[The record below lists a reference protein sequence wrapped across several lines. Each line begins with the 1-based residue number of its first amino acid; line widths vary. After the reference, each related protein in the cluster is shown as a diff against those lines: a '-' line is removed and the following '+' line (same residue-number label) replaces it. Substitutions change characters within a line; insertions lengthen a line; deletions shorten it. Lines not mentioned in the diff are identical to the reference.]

1 MSTEASR
8 SGRRISPQV
17 LRHVLAARPAIL
29 AFLVSL
35 LRDLQLAEEVFKD
48 LCVAASQGKLDG
60 VTDESLVPILKAA
73 RIRAMARLRAHATHG
88 STFPPDELVDRIEQ
102 AVIDMTKPQP
112 PWDQRREALQKA
124 LRALPS
130 ALRQIF
136 DLRYG
141 HRLAVAEMAS
151 RLGSDAE
158 TIRQRLQQARQALQ
172 AELRPP
178 QVEGQTP

>member
-35 LRDLQLAEEVFKD
+35 LRDLHLAEEVFKD
-48 LCVAASQGKLDG
+48 LCVAASQGKLEG
-60 VTDESLVPILKAA
+60 VTDDHLAPILKAA
-73 RIRAMARLRAHATHG
+73 RIRAMARLHAHATHATHLP
-88 STFPPDELVDRIEQ
+88 SDELVDRIEQ
-102 AVIDMTKPQP
+102 AVIEMTQPQP

-130 ALRQIF
+130 TLRQIF
-136 DLRYG
+136 DLHYG
-141 HRLAVAEMAS
+141 HRLTAAEMAT
-151 RLGSDAE
+151 RLGLDAK
-158 TIRQRLQQARQALQ
+158 TIHQRMQQARMALQ
-172 AELRPP
+172 AELRPAKA
-178 QVEGQTP
+178 EGPTP

>member
-35 LRDLQLAEEVFKD
+35 LRDLHVAEEVFKD
-48 LCVAASQGKLDG
+48 LCVAASQGKLEG
-60 VTDESLVPILKAA
+60 VTDEKLSPILKAA
-73 RIRAMARLRAHATHG
+73 RIRAMARLHARATHG
-88 STFPPDELVDRIEQ
+88 SHLPPDELVDRIEQ
-102 AVIDMTKPQP
+102 AVIEMTEPQP
-112 PWDQRREALQKA
+112 PWDQRREALQRA

-141 HRLAVAEMAS
+141 RRVAISEMAS
-151 RLGSDAE
+151 RLGLDSDV
-158 TIRQRLQQARQALQ
+158 IRQQLHQARITLQ
-172 AELRPP
+172 AELKPS
-178 QVEGQTP
+178 QAEGQTP